1 MTVVII
7 KIALFKKVDPFK
19 VAVQLVLV
27 ISLLW
32 MLLLNDT
39 QEHKM
44 VYTCMGNQ

>member
-7 KIALFKKVDPFK
+7 KIALFKKVDSFR
-19 VAVQLVLV
+19 VAAQPVLV

-32 MLLLNDT
+32 MLPLNDT
-39 QEHKM
+39 QEHKI